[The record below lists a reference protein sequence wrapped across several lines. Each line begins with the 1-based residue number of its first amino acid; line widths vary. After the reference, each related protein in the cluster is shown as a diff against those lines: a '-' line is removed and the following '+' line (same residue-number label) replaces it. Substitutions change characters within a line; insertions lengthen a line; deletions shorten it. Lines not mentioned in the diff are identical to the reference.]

1 MSKIC
6 RKQGTTNQGTTFEF
20 IRPLLYGVFINMPA
34 IEETVSSFS
43 DRTGK
48 DKTAQ
53 IASLL
58 RAVTCIDLTTLSS
71 DDAECNVYRLC
82 HKAENPIDKNL
93 LDQLGITSEEFH
105 VGAVCVYP
113 AQVKN
118 AVRAL
123 KDIKS
128 NVPVA
133 AVAAGFPSAQYHL
146 DTKLEEIKCCIKDG
160 AKEIDIVISRQ
171 LVLNG
176 EWEVLYEEVKA
187 MRKACGVKILLK
199 TIIAAGELGSL
210 ENIYKA
216 SIVCMAAGSDFIKT
230 STGKESVNATLPIG
244 MTMAR
249 AIRAYYD
256 LTGYEV
262 GFKPAGGIR
271 STKEVLLWQNLMK
284 KELGPKWL
292 HPHLFRIGASGL
304 LNDIEK
310 SIFLCVNGCNPSK
323 HVFTY
328 Q

>member
-1 MSKIC
+1 M
-6 RKQGTTNQGTTFEF
+6 EF
-20 IRPLLYGVFINMPA
+20 IRPLLDNVFINMPA
-34 IEETVSSFS
+34 IEDTISSIS
-43 DRTGK
+43 GRTGK
-48 DKTAQ
+48 DKLAQ

-58 RAVTCIDLTTLSS
+58 RAVTCIDLTTLCS
-71 DDAECNVYRLC
+71 DDAECNVQRLC
-82 HKAENPIDKNL
+82 HKAENPVDKIL
-93 LDQLGITSEEFH
+93 LDNLGINSEEFH

-113 AQVKN
+113 ARVKDC
-118 AVRAL
+118 VKAL

-128 NVPVA
+128 NVPIA

-146 DTKLEEIKCCIKDG
+146 DTKLEEIKCCVNDG
-160 AKEIDIVISRQ
+160 AREIDIVISRH
-171 LVLNG
+171 LVLQG
-176 EWEVLYEEVKA
+176 EWEDLYEEVKA
-187 MRKACGVKILLK
+187 MKEACGSKVLLK

-210 ENIYKA
+210 DNIYKA

-249 AIRAYYD
+249 AIRAYYA
-256 LTGYEV
+256 LTGFEV

-271 STKEVLLWQNLMK
+271 TAKDVLLWQNLMM
-284 KELGPKWL
+284 KELGQKWL
-292 HPHLFRIGASGL
+292 YPRLFRIGASGL

-310 SIFLCVNGCNPSK
+310 NIFIRVNGCNPSK